1 MIAKY
6 QVINP
11 IPIRTKPYFNH
22 RGQLVIPNIN
32 PLQYKWYLEVA
43 RDNTITNDR
52 EYFLLFSTIK
62 FDYNCCKVFKDF
74 GGRSV
79 IIPHGEFADYLNKE
93 ISARANVDVE
103 YLESE
108 DDYDVYIVK

>member
-22 RGQLVIPNIN
+22 RRQLVIPNIN

-93 ISARANVDVE
+93 ISVRANVDVE

-108 DDYDVYIVK
+108 GDYDVYIVK